1 MRELNLSSTKN
12 TPEVRFNYGR
22 LEMHGE
28 AFPENAS
35 DFFRPLLEWLDS
47 YRDCPFVREE
57 NQTTVFVSDIDYFNT
72 MSRPYVLEIVKRLN
86 QLQQSG
92 HAVRMKW
99 FYEGELDIDEDDI
112 NFQELIEDFSIQID
126 YIPKTTR

>member
-1 MRELNLSSTKN
+1 MQELNLTPTKN
-12 TPEVRFNYGR
+12 TPEVKFNSGR

-35 DFFRPLLEWLDS
+35 DFFRPLLDWLDNYKTSS
-47 YRDCPFVREE
+47 YVREE
-57 NQTTVFVSDIDYFNT
+57 GQGTVFVSNIDYFNT
-72 MSRPYVLEIVKRLN
+72 MSRPYVLEIVKKLN
-86 QLQQSG
+86 HLNQSG
-92 HAVRMKW
+92 HSVKMKW

-112 NFQELIEDFSIQID
+112 NFQELIDNFSIQID